1 MKSLKIPMIIATI
14 ATLSG
19 CTSSSVIAQKSNS
32 KNDFSNA
39 SPQMNNV
46 SNNSTNNFSSTD
58 SEIVSSGTQIS
69 RYVTEK
75 DTPTNAEINPL
86 AAVSTFVFQASVVT
100 VGDAVN
106 QVLVTSGYQLA
117 PHLNH
122 TVKATLQQPLPITDR
137 QLGPM
142 PIQSALEV
150 LMGEEVYQLEQD
162 PLHRLVSF
170 KVRPSIKNALGENL
184 NE

>member
-1 MKSLKIPMIIATI
+1 MKILKSMIIFTSI
-14 ATLSG
+14 SLFLSG
-19 CTSSSVIAQKSNS
+19 CSSPVLIDKKSKEKNNSSQTIKVNKSDNDFGNTDLGINTLDANSSV
-32 KNDFSNA
+32 
-39 SPQMNNV
+39 
-46 SNNSTNNFSSTD
+46 
-58 SEIVSSGTQIS
+58 QIS

-75 DTPTNAEINPL
+75 DTPTNAQINPL
-86 AAVSTFVFQASVVT
+86 LAVSTFIFQASVVT

-137 QLGPM
+137 KLGPM

-150 LMGEEVYQLEQD
+150 LMGEQVYRLEQD
-162 PLHRLVSF
+162 PLHRLVNF
-170 KVRPSIKNALGENL
+170 KVRASIKKALGENL
-184 NE
+184 NA

>member
-1 MKSLKIPMIIATI
+1 MKIKLLIMAASIVI
-14 ATLSG
+14 LSG
-19 CTSSSVIAQKSNS
+19 CSSPALIDHKTQPKNKPLQVDTIKTVN
-32 KNDFSNA
+32 NDFSNSDA
-39 SPQMNNV
+39 SINTQDTNTSVQM
-46 SNNSTNNFSSTD
+46 
-58 SEIVSSGTQIS
+58 S

-86 AAVSTFVFQASVVT
+86 LAVSTFIFQESVVT

-137 QLGPM
+137 KLGPM

-150 LMGEEVYQLEQD
+150 LMGEQVYRLEQD
-162 PLHRLVSF
+162 PLHRLVNF
-170 KVRPSIKNALGENL
+170 KVRASIKQALGENL
-184 NE
+184 NA